1 MALFAAKLE
10 KLNKTHKQPQLFS
23 IVLLQICP
31 VNIYTKP
38 FKSSYKKQT
47 QYLCKKQRQLELT
60 NRKAH
65 YEYFFELTYTA
76 GMVLSGTEI
85 KSLRAGKASFNDSYC
100 LFDNGELFVKS
111 LHISEYSFGTYS
123 NHEPLQ
129 ERKLLLN
136 KRELKKLENKVKEKG
151 YSIIPLRLFLAESG
165 YFKMEIGLGKGKKS
179 FDKRN
184 TIKERESDRDIKRK
198 YGV

>member
-1 MALFAAKLE
+1 M
-10 KLNKTHKQPQLFS
+10 
-23 IVLLQICP
+23 
-31 VNIYTKP
+31 
-38 FKSSYKKQT
+38 
-47 QYLCKKQRQLELT
+47 ELT

-65 YEYFFELTYTA
+65 YEYFFEATYIA

-100 LFDNGELFVKS
+100 LFHNGELFVKN
-111 LHISEYSFGTYS
+111 LHISEYPYGTYS
-123 NHEPLQ
+123 NHQPMQ

-136 KRELKKLENKVKEKG
+136 KRELRKLENKIKEKG

-165 YFKMEIGLGKGKKS
+165 YFKMEIGLGKGKKAY
-179 FDKRN
+179 DKRN